1 MNTHFQRTWLAAVAL
16 FLLAASTGAL
26 YRFGILYGAPWGLAL
41 GNVRHAHSHLMFL
54 GWATPAL
61 FSLIAHWWPLV
72 TGRPWRKPHL
82 LAGLIWLTLALAL
95 TSYVPFLLFGYGMA
109 PLGTAKLPLASMVLG
124 VAMFGW
130 YAFIAQY
137 IWESWGAPRPLPVQ
151 LWDAALAFMVL
162 SSLGAWGVAATA
174 RLDMAPFWSAAT
186 TQLFLITFTEGWFLV
201 GTLGV
206 LFAALPATQT
216 AVHSRTYLAA
226 LAIGVPFLFLLN
238 VPLSMVPAGA
248 RGLAAVGGLS
258 AVIGLVGLGWVLWRV
273 APSAVRWP
281 LGFLAL
287 KAGGMALLI
296 LPSTARWLAGAGLYI
311 SVLHWLLLGFV
322 TLALVWVAH
331 QSWPRPSAAP
341 TYRWL
346 VAAVVL
352 LLLTLIPL
360 TGLWPGA
367 WLGRWA
373 VIAVAWGTIPPLVV
387 MGMEAFAAKG
397 V

>member
-1 MNTHFQRTWLAAVAL
+1 MNSSPYRRTWRAAVAL

-72 TGRPWRKPHL
+72 TGRPWRKPRL

-95 TSYVPFLLFGYGMA
+95 LSYFPFLLFGYGMA
-109 PLGTAKLPLASMVLG
+109 PLGSANLPLASMILG
-124 VAMFGW
+124 LAMFGW
-130 YAFIAQY
+130 YAFIAHY
-137 IWESWGAPRPLPVQ
+137 IWESWGAPRPLPVL

-162 SSLGAWGVAATA
+162 ASLGAWGVSATA

-186 TQLFLITFTEGWFLV
+186 TQLFLITFTDGWFLL
-201 GTLGV
+201 GALGV

-216 AVHSRTYLAA
+216 AAHSRAYLSA
-226 LAIGVPFLFLLN
+226 LVIGVPFLFLLN
-238 VPLSMVPAGA
+238 VPVSMVPAGA
-248 RGLAAVGGLS
+248 RGLAAVGGLA
-258 AVIGLVGLGWVLWRV
+258 AVVGLVGLGWVLWGA

-296 LPSTARWLAGAGLYI
+296 LPSTALWLASAGLYI

-322 TLALVWVAH
+322 TLVLVWVAH
-331 QSWPRPSAAP
+331 QSWPRASAAS
-341 TYRWL
+341 THRWL
-346 VAAVVL
+346 IAAVL
-352 LLLTLIPL
+352 LLILSLIPL
-360 TGLWPGA
+360 TALWPGA
-367 WLGRWA
+367 WLGRWSLLTA
-373 VIAVAWGTIPPLVV
+373 AYATLPPILVLSA
-387 MGMEAFAAKG
+387 ELKIS
-397 V
+397 

>member
-1 MNTHFQRTWLAAVAL
+1 MNFSHQPTWKAAVVL
-16 FLLAASTGAL
+16 FLLAAATGTL

-72 TGRPWRKPHL
+72 TGRPWRKPRL

-95 TSYVPFLLFGYGMA
+95 ASYPPFLLFGYGTA
-109 PLGTAKLPLASMVLG
+109 PVGSANLPLASIVLAF
-124 VAMFGW
+124 AMLGW

-137 IWESWGAPRPLPVQ
+137 IWESWGTPRPLPIL

-162 SSLGAWGVAATA
+162 ASIGAWGVAVTA
-174 RLDMAPFWSAAT
+174 RLDLAPFWSAAT
-186 TQLFLITFTEGWFLV
+186 TQLFLITFTEGWFLL
-201 GTLGV
+201 GALGV

-216 AVHSRTYLAA
+216 AAHSRAYLSA
-226 LAIGVPFLFLLN
+226 LVIGVPFLFLLN

-248 RGLAAVGGLS
+248 RGLAAVGGLA
-258 AVIGLVGLGWVLWRV
+258 AVIGLVGLGWVLWRA

-287 KAGGMALLI
+287 KAGGMALLV
-296 LPSTARWLAGAGLYI
+296 LPSTARWLASSALYI
-311 SVLHWLLLGFV
+311 SMLHWLLLGFV

-331 QSWPRPSAAP
+331 QSWPHTSAAA
-341 TYRWL
+341 THRWL

-352 LLLTLIPL
+352 LVLTLLPL
-360 TGLWPGA
+360 TALWPGA
-367 WLGRWA
+367 WLGRWVLHTA
-373 VIAVAWGTIPPLVV
+373 AWGTIPPLVLMAREV
-387 MGMEAFAAKG
+387 VCKS
-397 V
+397 